1 MTLDDDQRAR
11 ADRQTDRRTAL
22 KALAGFAS
30 LPMVIGAFDA
40 TAAPLVYALKPMLVA
55 EGVWVLY
62 GAQEAITSAN
72 GGAIANVTLF
82 DTRDGAVIVDSGPS
96 KRYGAALEAL
106 AREVTGKP
114 VVRVYLTHF
123 HPDHVFGNQA
133 FSVKALAAPRG
144 VIDGLQSL
152 GDAFA
157 SAMYHAAGDWMRGT
171 EVVTPGQIVVDGVEE
186 IGGRRFNLRT
196 LSGHTDCDLMIME
209 ETSRLLVAGDLVF
222 LDRAPTTPHAELSRW
237 RASLDVLSALAADKV
252 VPGHGPVEGGKRGV
266 QQTRDWLAA
275 MEDAIRGAFE
285 RGLTMNEAMSVP
297 LPEWTGKLALARY
310 EFERSVMHFFPK
322 LEAGEWPRVDRRS

>member
-1 MTLDDDQRAR
+1 MTRGG
-11 ADRQTDRRTAL
+11 DRETRCGRQMDRRAAL
-22 KALAGFAS
+22 QALATFAT
-30 LPMVIGAFDA
+30 LPMLMGSFDA
-40 TAAPLVYALKPMLVA
+40 NATPLTYTLKPVPIG

-72 GGAIANVTLF
+72 GGAIANITLF
-82 DTRDGAVIVDSGPS
+82 DTKDGAVIVDTGPS
-96 KRYGAALEAL
+96 KRYGMALDRV

-114 VVRVYLTHF
+114 VVRAFLTHF
-123 HPDHVFGNQA
+123 HPDHVLGNQA
-133 FSVKALAAPRG
+133 FGAEAIAAPRG

-171 EVVTPGQIVVDGVEE
+171 EVVAPGKTLTDGVEE

-196 LSGHTDCDLMIME
+196 LSGHTDCDLMIFE

-237 RASLDVLSALAADKV
+237 RASLDVLAALAADKV
-252 VPGHGPVEGGKRGV
+252 VPGHGPVEAGKRGL
-266 QQTRDWLAA
+266 QQTRDWLAV
-275 MEDAIRGAFE
+275 MEDAIRSAFE
-285 RGLTMNEAMSVP
+285 RGLSMNEAMSVP

-322 LEAGEWPRVDRRS
+322 LEAGEWPRVDRRA

>member
-1 MTLDDDQRAR
+1 MSWEDDREAR
-11 ADRQTDRRTAL
+11 CDRPIDRRAAL
-22 KALAGFAS
+22 QTLVSFAA
-30 LPMVIGAFDA
+30 LPMLVGAFDA
-40 TAAPLVYALKPMLVA
+40 NAAPLAYSLKPVPIA

-62 GAQEAITSAN
+62 GAQEAITPAN
-72 GGAIANVTLF
+72 GGAIANITLF
-82 DTRDGAVIVDSGPS
+82 DTKDGAVIVDTGPS
-96 KRYGAALEAL
+96 KRYGTALEAL

-114 VVRVYLTHF
+114 VVRAYLTHF
-123 HPDHVFGNQA
+123 HPDHVLGNQA
-133 FSVKALAAPRG
+133 FRADTLAAPRG

-157 SAMYHAAGDWMRGT
+157 SAMYHAVGDWMRGT
-171 EVVTPGQIVVDGVEE
+171 EVVAPGKIVADGIEE

-196 LSGHTDCDLMIME
+196 LSGHTACDLVILE

-237 RASLDVLSALAADKV
+237 RASLDIVASFTADKV
-252 VPGHGPVEGGKRGV
+252 VPGHGPVEAGKRGM

-275 MEDAIRGAFE
+275 MEDAIRSAFE
-285 RGLTMNEAMSVP
+285 RGLSMNEAMSVP
-297 LPEWTGKLALARY
+297 LPEWSSKLALARY

-322 LEAGEWPRVDRRS
+322 LEAGEWPRVDRRT